1 MLNLRRSVKI
11 SSSIQHMM
19 MFSGLRGAI
28 AFALAIRN
36 TITESRQMI
45 LSTTLLIVISTVIIN
60 GGCSMAVLKYLGIP
74 TGLLEDQN
82 EQEPIVNSPLHPGY
96 QNLEEGGHTPASSR
110 QASQTIQKPEKSWLA
125 RRWAGA
131 DSKFFKPLLTHSYPT
146 LMDTLP
152 NKCLPLGRVFTSK
165 EQFLKHPMMKE
176 REREESSS
184 SVTDCE
190 G

>member
-1 MLNLRRSVKI
+1 
-11 SSSIQHMM
+11 
-19 MFSGLRGAI
+19 
-28 AFALAIRN
+28 
-36 TITESRQMI
+36 MI

-82 EQEPIVNSPLHPGY
+82 EQEPIVNSPLQPGY
-96 QNLEEGGHTPASSR
+96 QNLEEGGASR
-110 QASQTIQKPEKSWLA
+110 QNSSTSQSQKPEKSWLA

-131 DSKFFKPLLTHSYPT
+131 DTKFFKPLLTHSYPT

-152 NKCLPLGRVFTSK
+152 NKCLPLGRIFTSK
-165 EQFLKHPMMKE
+165 EQFMKHPMMKE
-176 REREESSS
+176 REDSSS